1 MVPVQG
7 LKWYHILEDRTNFSL
22 KLIQRTGNYL
32 FTRKIPERHPQNTYI
47 YAKLLSK
54 DDLPILVE
62 TMTLMTSE

>member
-7 LKWYHILEDRTNFSL
+7 LKWYHILEAGTNFSL

-32 FTRKIPERHPQNTYI
+32 FTRKIPVRHPQNTYI
-47 YAKLLSK
+47 YAKLLSE
-54 DDLPILVE
+54 DDIPILVE